1 MKSLKAK
8 MIALILPVFILLFVI
23 TIVYSFSNA
32 RKIIIESKYE
42 ELSKFSNAEKDNMEN
57 WFHSKL
63 VVLEST
69 KTSLENSDITPQEMG
84 GIFNKLVSKSN
95 GEFADIYVGTTEG
108 IMIHS
113 GNFTFN
119 SDYDPRK
126 RPWYSEGMSFEK
138 FTFGKPYIDNGT
150 KKLAISASAKVN
162 NKDGSF
168 FGIMAGD
175 IVLEKVSQIIENIKY
190 GETGYAYIVDKT
202 DGTIMAHSLKK
213 ENIGKKIIDEGAD
226 LEGLQNELMNKDEGI
241 YNYSIDG
248 NKEFAAFASLPDLNW
263 NLVVV
268 ISEKEVLAKV
278 TSYTLAISI
287 LGIIAII
294 LLIVLVERIS
304 NSIAKPIKNLANKVT
319 EISEGNLNVTIDVKG
334 NDEIALL
341 SNEFNKFTFKL
352 KDSMT
357 KIKNL
362 VSTSKE
368 SNQVIEKSIDNII
381 KGENSKY

>member
-1 MKSLKAK
+1 
-8 MIALILPVFILLFVI
+8 
-23 TIVYSFSNA
+23 
-32 RKIIIESKYE
+32 
-42 ELSKFSNAEKDNMEN
+42 
-57 WFHSKL
+57 
-63 VVLEST
+63 
-69 KTSLENSDITPQEMG
+69 
-84 GIFNKLVSKSN
+84 
-95 GEFADIYVGTTEG
+95 
-108 IMIHS
+108 
-113 GNFTFN
+113 
-119 SDYDPRK
+119 
-126 RPWYSEGMSFEK
+126 
-138 FTFGKPYIDNGT
+138 
-150 KKLAISASAKVN
+150 
-162 NKDGSF
+162 
-168 FGIMAGD
+168 
-175 IVLEKVSQIIENIKY
+175 
-190 GETGYAYIVDKT
+190 
-202 DGTIMAHSLKK
+202 MAHSLKK

-368 SNQVIEKSIDNII
+368 SNQVIEKSNDNII